1 MMAELILPLIAGLA
15 MFLFGMKVME
25 LALHTWAGDYLKNAL
40 GTFTST
46 PLRGML
52 TGTILT
58 AILQSS
64 SAITVIT
71 IGLVNAGMLTFP
83 RTLGI
88 ILGTNIGTCLTTELL
103 GLNLNNAAIPMLIGS
118 SAIWLVAWM
127 LHADTDDSE
136 ARITDGRSIFIRSVL
151 QPRRVPS
158 RSIKSNRP
166 SRLISNMMRP
176 VKLFAMA
183 AAGFSC
189 ILLGMQV
196 MNTIVPGL
204 QARGVFAWF
213 LEMSQSGML
222 WGVAAGTCM
231 TAIIQ
236 SSSAAV
242 AIVMGLAAVQAIS
255 PELAIAMV
263 LGANIGT
270 CATGLIAAIGGTR
283 AGKMVAWAQVVL
295 NVAGT
300 LLVLPFIPLL
310 ADWSAALASNP
321 ASQIAHAQTI
331 FNIACSLLALPLC
344 YLPWLRIQTRRL

>member
-1 MMAELILPLIAGLA
+1 MMAELIFPLAAGLA

-25 LALHTWAGDYLKNAL
+25 LALHTWAGAYLKNAL

-46 PLRGML
+46 PLRGMVA
-52 TGTILT
+52 GTVLT
-58 AILQSS
+58 AVVQSS

-103 GLNLNNAAIPMLIGS
+103 GLNLNHAAVPMLIGS
-118 SAIWLVAWM
+118 SAVWLIAWM
-127 LHADTDDSE
+127 LHVETDDSQV
-136 ARITDGRSIFIRSVL
+136 RVNSHGPMRIRSL
-151 QPRRVPS
+151 LPTRRIVR
-158 RSIKSNRP
+158 RSAEIRRSARMGKV
-166 SRLISNMMRP
+166 MRP
-176 VKLFAMA
+176 VKLMAMA

-196 MNTIVPGL
+196 MGTIVPAL
-204 QARGVFAWF
+204 HARGLFAWF
-213 LEMSQSGML
+213 LELSQAGML
-222 WGVAAGTCM
+222 WGIAAGTGI

-242 AIVMGLAAVQAIS
+242 AIVMGLAAVQAIT

-270 CATGLIAAIGGTR
+270 CVTGLLAAIGGTR

-300 LLVLPFIPLL
+300 LLFLPFIPLL
-310 ADWSAALASNP
+310 AQWSGALAANP

-344 YLPWLRIQTRRL
+344 YLPWLRLRTR